1 MKTLIALLLIA
12 FCSEKIFAQDMDINI
27 LYPASQTNCDFKE
40 CFKVQDVMDKAGRLS
55 FETQE
60 GLLDLFQ
67 ARQTVKVRTGQLLPS
82 FNLRIAN
89 PVEIFEY
96 IPNLVGFLFPSN
108 WFRQKESKLHAYAQI
123 HSFASL
129 VANQRSM
136 AAGMYFTSHQEV
148 SIRDVL
154 NSHKK
159 FTSTLISLMKDRYE
173 QGEIALEDLEEV
185 KAFHNKLS
193 TELVLQKNYIKDIN
207 TEIIYLMADDSQFL
221 EIGPLKVSLPDLRS
235 ETRINPEDFLEDSLK
250 VSPEL
255 KTIDYLIEAARFSRK
270 ARAYDFLTPDS
281 GTENA
286 FGFGYFANLRI
297 GQAEVEKLRIKKK
310 AYALNIKRSLAK
322 IASQMNSSIEV
333 YELALATQESLKYI
347 LTSLM
352 DDFRINSKID
362 INRFLML
369 AEENIANQQTILL
382 AQHNFIQAKL
392 QLERLLFETDDYK
405 KIYENIPKIGTN
417 DLDCYLRKENKQ
429 IMIAVQN
436 GNLNVPDKIEFERSE
451 TKFCL

>member
-1 MKTLIALLLIA
+1 MKTLFGIIIVFFSLNNH
-12 FCSEKIFAQDMDINI
+12 AQELDTSI
-27 LYPASQTNCDFKE
+27 LYPAQQKECEFKE
-40 CFKVQDVMDKAGRLS
+40 CFNLKDVMDKAGKVS

-60 GLLDLFQ
+60 GLLDLYQ
-67 ARQTVKVRTGQLLPS
+67 TRQTVKVRTGQLLPS

-89 PVEIFEY
+89 PIEIFEY

-108 WFRQKESKLHAYAQI
+108 WFRQKESKLHAHAQL

-136 AAGMYFTSHQEV
+136 AAGMYFNAHQETAF
-148 SIRDVL
+148 RNVL
-154 NSHKK
+154 NSHKQ
-159 FTSTLISLMKDRYE
+159 FTSALISLMTDRYD

-185 KAFHNKLS
+185 KAFQNKLS
-193 TELVLQKNYIKDIN
+193 TELVLQKNYIRELN
-207 TEIIYLMADDSQFL
+207 SEITYLIAKEEQFQ
-221 EIGPLKVSLPDLRS
+221 EAGPANQPLPNLQDVEVVAP
-235 ETRINPEDFLEDSLK
+235 ETFVAEAIK
-250 VSPEL
+250 ASPEL
-255 KTIDYLIEAARFSRK
+255 KSLDYLIEAARFSRK

-310 AYALNIKRSLAK
+310 AYSSNIKKSLLK
-322 IASQMNSSIEV
+322 ITSQMNSSIEI
-333 YELALATQESLKYI
+333 YELALATRESLKYI
-347 LTSLM
+347 LASMM
-352 DDFRINSKID
+352 DDFSINSKID

-369 AEENIANQQTILL
+369 IEENVANQQTILL
-382 AQHNFIQAKL
+382 AQHNYVQAKI
-392 QLERLLFETDDYK
+392 QLDRLLFVTEEYK
-405 KIYENIPKIGTN
+405 NIYADIPKPATS

-429 IMIAVQN
+429 IMIAAQN
-436 GNLNVPDKIEFERSE
+436 GELNVPEEIKFERSE